1 MLIVAVPAACIF
13 AAIDAGSK
21 PDWAFEAA
29 RTNKA
34 LWIVL
39 PVVGI
44 VIVFVGVIALVLW
57 FIVFQPRVTP
67 AVQRGR
73 EGASIAS

>member
-1 MLIVAVPAACIF
+1 MLIVVVPAVCIF

-29 RTNKA
+29 RTSKT

-44 VIVFVGVIALVLW
+44 FLFFVGVIALVLW
-57 FIVFQPRVTP
+57 FIVFRPRVRA

-73 EGASIAS
+73 EGASIA